1 MKTLRTPALVL
12 GVLYLCFFCCLATSN
27 SHLPGRVATHFNG
40 HGQPNGWMS
49 RTSHLRFM
57 AVFGLAFSL
66 FLPALIYTTR
76 FLPDRLYHVPHQEY
90 WFAPE
95 RRAETMAYLFR
106 HSLWFACLA
115 LCFVIGI
122 HFSIIQ
128 ANSLVQAH
136 LSTLSA
142 LVLAGCFIA
151 GTVLWGVSMIRHFNS
166 IG

>member
-1 MKTLRTPALVL
+1 
-12 GVLYLCFFCCLATSN
+12 
-27 SHLPGRVATHFNG
+27 
-40 HGQPNGWMS
+40 
-49 RTSHLRFM
+49 
-57 AVFGLAFSL
+57 
-66 FLPALIYTTR
+66 
-76 FLPDRLYHVPHQEY
+76 
-90 WFAPE
+90 
-95 RRAETMAYLFR
+95 MAYLFR